1 MRTKPRPHVH
11 GWLVAL
17 FASASCAL
25 CTSAAQAQGWQSAF
39 EGGVVVERDGRD
51 TRLPLT
57 ALGGGVEYL
66 ALSPGRVSWRF
77 ECEAI
82 QTRSA
87 TSMVSSRGPGGT
99 TLVGTNDESFQQAFF
114 SALLGIRLLRGR
126 MPVTVLVGPGI
137 ERRTTTFGES
147 GETLAS
153 SGAVI
158 SQRSGSTTG
167 VFPWLQFAVG
177 VESEPRAGRHLSF
190 VPRVVLWNQV
200 PVGGGTTG
208 SYTAVRLSVR
218 WTFG

>member
-1 MRTKPRPHVH
+1 MRTKPRPRIHS
-11 GWLVAL
+11 WLVVL

-25 CTSAAQAQGWQSAF
+25 CTSAALAQGWQSGF

-77 ECEAI
+77 EYEAI

-87 TSMVSSRGPGGT
+87 SSMETSPEAGGMT
-99 TLVGTNDESFQQAFF
+99 FVGSNHESFQPSLF
-114 SALLGIRLLRGR
+114 SVLLGVRLLRGR
-126 MPVTVLVGPGI
+126 MPVTVLLGPGI
-137 ERRTTTFGES
+137 ERRTTTFAGT

-158 SQRSGSTTG
+158 SQTSGSTTG

-177 VESEPRAGRHLSF
+177 IEGELHAGRHLSF

-208 SYTAVRLSVR
+208 SYMSVRLSVR
-218 WTFG
+218 WTF

>member
-1 MRTKPRPHVH
+1 VI
-11 GWLVAL
+11 
-17 FASASCAL
+17 
-25 CTSAAQAQGWQSAF
+25 
-39 EGGVVVERDGRD
+39 ERDGRD

-87 TSMVSSRGPGGT
+87 MSMVTSRGPGGT

-114 SALLGIRLLRGR
+114 SALLGVRLLRGG
-126 MPVTVLVGPGI
+126 MPVTLLLGPGI
-137 ERRTTTFGES
+137 ERRSTTFG
-147 GETLAS
+147 GRDETLAA

-158 SQRSGSTTG
+158 SQTSGSTTG

-177 VESEPRAGRHLSF
+177 AEGQLRAGRHVSF

-200 PVGGGTTG
+200 PIGGGTTG
-208 SYTAVRLSVR
+208 SYAAVRLSVR
-218 WTFG
+218 WTF